1 MRVALVLNGAAGAL
15 LGRPTEATAARL
27 GQILAE
33 AGAEARVSVA
43 EGPDLCRALDAAVA
57 SDAEAILVGGGDGT
71 IIAAAERLLPE
82 NRAGTAQPHGIR
94 PLGILPMGTAN
105 LLARD
110 LGIPLSPEA
119 ALPALLAGA
128 TRRIDVA
135 LVNDR
140 VFLNSSL
147 PGIAPRMVLQR
158 ERMRHNRGP
167 LKWLRLVR
175 AFFRG
180 FDRGP
185 RLHAVL
191 QADGQPVRLVTRTL
205 AITNNPLAEGF
216 AAIHSRTALDGGT
229 LGVYAA
235 RIDRRLDLWRL
246 IARLVAGTWQHDR
259 ATAALAARRVNV
271 VSRRPRLWVANDGEN
286 HLLATP
292 LRYRILPRAL
302 TVLVPQTDP
311 DTPGTPP

>member
-15 LGRPTEATAARL
+15 LGRTPEAIAAPLDR
-27 GQILAE
+27 ILAE
-33 AGAEARVSVA
+33 AGAEGRATVA
-43 EGPDLCRALDAAVA
+43 EGAELCRALDAAIA

-82 NRAGTAQPHGIR
+82 SRAGAGR
-94 PLGILPMGTAN
+94 PLGILPLGTAN

-119 ALPALLAGA
+119 ALPVLLAGA

-140 VFLNSSL
+140 IFLNSSL
-147 PGIAPRMVLQR
+147 PGIAPRMVQQR
-158 ERMRHNRGP
+158 ERMRHDPGP

-175 AFFRG
+175 FFLRG

-191 QADGQPVRLVTRTL
+191 QVEGRPVRLVTRTL
-205 AITNNPLAEGF
+205 AVTNNPLAEGF
-216 AAIHSRTALDGGT
+216 AAIHTRTALDGGT

-246 IARLVAGTWQHDR
+246 IARLIAGTWQHDP
-259 ATAALAARRVNV
+259 AAAALAARRINV
-271 VSRRPRLWVANDGEN
+271 ISRRPRLWVANDGEN

-302 TVLVPQTDP
+302 TVLVPRAVSDTP
-311 DTPGTPP
+311 DTPE

>member
-15 LGRPTEATAARL
+15 LGRPPEAIAARL
-27 GQILAE
+27 QQILAE
-33 AGAEARVSVA
+33 AGHEPRVVVGQ
-43 EGPDLCRALDAAVA
+43 GPELCRALDAAIA

-82 NRAGTAQPHGIR
+82 NRAEAGR

-119 ALPALLAGA
+119 ALPALLAGVP
-128 TRRIDVA
+128 RRIDVA

-140 VFLNSSL
+140 IFLNSSL
-147 PGIAPRMVLQR
+147 PGIAPRMVQQR
-158 ERMRHNRGP
+158 ERMRHDPGP
-167 LKWLRLVR
+167 LKWLRLLR

-185 RLHAVL
+185 RLHVVL
-191 QADGQPVRLVTRTL
+191 QADGRPTRLVTRTL
-205 AITNNPLAEGF
+205 AVTNNPLAEGF
-216 AAIHSRTALDGGT
+216 ATIHTRTALDGGT
-229 LGVYAA
+229 LGIYAA

-246 IARLVAGTWQHDR
+246 IARIVAGTWQHDP
-259 ATAALAARRVNV
+259 AAAALAARRVNV
-271 VSRRPRLWVANDGEN
+271 ISRRPRLWVANDGEN

-292 LRYRILPRAL
+292 LRYRILPKAL
-302 TVLVPQTDP
+302 TVLVPRAVS
-311 DTPGTPP
+311 DTPDMPE

>member
-15 LGRPTEATAARL
+15 LGRPPEAIAARL
-27 GQILAE
+27 QQILAE
-33 AGAEARVSVA
+33 AGHEPRVVVSQ
-43 EGPDLCRALDAAVA
+43 GPELCRALDAAIA

-82 NRAGTAQPHGIR
+82 NRGEAGR

-119 ALPALLAGA
+119 ALPALLAGVP
-128 TRRIDVA
+128 RRIDVA

-140 VFLNSSL
+140 IFLNSSL
-147 PGIAPRMVLQR
+147 PGIAPRMVQQR
-158 ERMRHNRGP
+158 ERMRHDPGP
-167 LKWLRLVR
+167 LKWLRLLR

-185 RLHAVL
+185 RLHVVL
-191 QADGQPVRLVTRTL
+191 QADGRPVRLITRTL
-205 AITNNPLAEGF
+205 AVTNNPLAEGF
-216 AAIHSRTALDGGT
+216 AAIHTRTALDGGT
-229 LGVYAA
+229 LGIYAA

-246 IARLVAGTWQHDR
+246 IARIVAGTWQHDP
-259 ATAALAARRVNV
+259 AAAALAARRVDV
-271 VSRRPRLWVANDGEN
+271 ISRRPRLWVANDGEN

-302 TVLVPQTDP
+302 AVLVPRAVS
-311 DTPGTPP
+311 DTPETPD

>member
-1 MRVALVLNGAAGAL
+1 
-15 LGRPTEATAARL
+15 
-27 GQILAE
+27 
-33 AGAEARVSVA
+33 
-43 EGPDLCRALDAAVA
+43 
-57 SDAEAILVGGGDGT
+57 
-71 IIAAAERLLPE
+71 
-82 NRAGTAQPHGIR
+82 
-94 PLGILPMGTAN
+94 MGTAN

-119 ALPALLAGA
+119 ALPVLLAGT

-140 VFLNSSL
+140 IFLNSSL
-147 PGIAPRMVLQR
+147 PGLAPRMVQQR
-158 ERMRHNRGP
+158 ERMRHNQGP

-205 AITNNPLAEGF
+205 AVTNNPLAEGF
-216 AAIHSRTALDGGT
+216 AAIHGRIALDGGT

-246 IARLVAGTWQHDR
+246 IARIVAGTWQHDP

-292 LRYRILPRAL
+292 LRYRILPGAL
-302 TVLVPQTDP
+302 TVLVPRADP

>member
-15 LGRPTEATAARL
+15 LGRTPEAIAAQLDR
-27 GQILAE
+27 ILAE
-33 AGAEARVSVA
+33 AGAEGRVTVA
-43 EGPDLCRALDAAVA
+43 EGPALCRALDAAMA

-71 IIAAAERLLPE
+71 IIAAAERLLVE
-82 NRAGTAQPHGIR
+82 SRHGGPGSPGGR
-94 PLGILPMGTAN
+94 PLGILPLGTAN

-110 LGIPLSPEA
+110 LGIPLTPEA
-119 ALPALLAGA
+119 ALPALLAGT
-128 TRRIDVA
+128 TRRIDVG

-140 VFLNSSL
+140 IFLNSSL
-147 PGIAPRMVLQR
+147 PGIASRMVLQR
-158 ERMRHNRGP
+158 ERLRRAPGP

-185 RLHAVL
+185 RLHVVL
-191 QADGQPVRLVTRTL
+191 QADGRPVRLVTRTL
-205 AITNNPLAEGF
+205 AISNNPLAEGF
-216 AAIHSRTALDGGT
+216 AAIHRRVALDGGL

-235 RIDRRLDLWRL
+235 RIRRRWDLWRL
-246 IARLVAGTWQHDR
+246 VARLVAGTWQHDP
-259 ATAALAARRVNV
+259 ATEALAARRINV
-271 VSRRPRLWVANDGEN
+271 VSRRARLWVANDGEN

-302 TVLVPQTDP
+302 TVLVPRTEP
-311 DTPGTPP
+311 DTPVR

>member
-1 MRVALVLNGAAGAL
+1 MRVALVLNGAAGTL
-15 LGRPTEATAARL
+15 LGRPSEAVMAPLEA
-27 GQILAE
+27 ILAGS
-33 AGAEARVSVA
+33 GAEARVAVA
-43 EGPDLCRALDAAVA
+43 EGPALCRALDIAVA
-57 SDAEAILVGGGDGT
+57 SDAETVLVGGGDGT

-82 NRAGTAQPHGIR
+82 NRAGAAR
-94 PLGILPMGTAN
+94 PLGILPFGTAN

-119 ALPALLAGA
+119 ALQALLAGT
-128 TRRIDVA
+128 TRRIDIG

-140 VFLNSSL
+140 IFLNSSL
-147 PGIAPRMVLQR
+147 PGIAPRMVQQR
-158 ERMRHNRGP
+158 ERTRHEPGR

-185 RLHAVL
+185 RLRVVL
-191 QADGQPVRLVTRTL
+191 PSDGRPLRLVTRTL
-205 AITNNPLAEGF
+205 AVTNNPLAGGF
-216 AAIHSRTALDGGT
+216 GAIHSRTALDSGT

-235 RIDRRLDLWRL
+235 RIERRLDLWRL
-246 IARLVAGTWQHDR
+246 IARVAAGTWQADP
-259 ATAALAARRVNV
+259 ATATLVARQVSV

-302 TVLVPQTDP
+302 TVLVPRTDTDRP
-311 DTPGTPP
+311 

>member
-15 LGRPTEATAARL
+15 LGRTPEAIAAPLDR
-27 GQILAE
+27 ILAE
-33 AGAEARVSVA
+33 AGAEGRATVA
-43 EGPDLCRALDAAVA
+43 EGDALSRALDAAFA

-71 IIAAAERLLPE
+71 IIAAAERLLAE
-82 NRAGTAQPHGIR
+82 GRAGGACR
-94 PLGILPMGTAN
+94 PLGIVPLGTAN

-119 ALPALLAGA
+119 ALPALLAG
-128 TRRIDVA
+128 TTKRIDVG
-135 LVNDR
+135 LVNGR
-140 VFLNSSL
+140 IFLNSSL
-147 PGIAPRMVLQR
+147 PGIAPRMVQQR
-158 ERMRHNRGP
+158 ERMRHTPGP

-185 RLHAVL
+185 RLHVVL
-191 QADGQPVRLVTRTL
+191 QADDRPVRLVTRTL
-205 AITNNPLAEGF
+205 AVSNNPLAEGF
-216 AAIHSRTALDGGT
+216 GAIHSRAALDGGV

-235 RIDRRLDLWRL
+235 RIGRRLDLWRL
-246 IARLVAGTWQHDR
+246 LARLVAGTWQHDP
-259 ATAALAARRVNV
+259 ATAALA
-271 VSRRPRLWVANDGEN
+271 SRRINVISRRTRLWVANDGEN

-302 TVLVPQTDP
+302 TVLVPRADTDKP
-311 DTPGTPP
+311 V

>member
-15 LGRPTEATAARL
+15 LGRPPEAIAARL
-27 GQILAE
+27 QQILAE
-33 AGAEARVSVA
+33 AGHEPRVVVGQ
-43 EGPDLCRALDAAVA
+43 GPELCRALDAAIA

-82 NRAGTAQPHGIR
+82 NRAEAGR

-119 ALPALLAGA
+119 ALPALLAGVP
-128 TRRIDVA
+128 RRIDVA

-140 VFLNSSL
+140 IFLNSSL
-147 PGIAPRMVLQR
+147 PGIAPRMVQQR
-158 ERMRHNRGP
+158 ERMRHDPGP
-167 LKWLRLVR
+167 LKWLRLLR

-185 RLHAVL
+185 RLHVVL
-191 QADGQPVRLVTRTL
+191 QADGRPVRLITRTL
-205 AITNNPLAEGF
+205 AVTNNPLAEGF
-216 AAIHSRTALDGGT
+216 AAIHTRTALDGGT
-229 LGVYAA
+229 LGIYAA

-246 IARLVAGTWQHDR
+246 IARIVAGTWQHDP
-259 ATAALAARRVNV
+259 AAAALAARRVNV
-271 VSRRPRLWVANDGEN
+271 ISRRPRLWVANDGEN

-292 LRYRILPRAL
+292 LRYRILPKAL
-302 TVLVPQTDP
+302 TVLVPRAVS
-311 DTPGTPP
+311 DTPETPD

>member
-15 LGRPTEATAARL
+15 LGRTPEAVAPPLDR
-27 GQILAE
+27 ILAA
-33 AGAEARVSVA
+33 AGAEGRVTLA
-43 EGPDLCRALDAAVA
+43 EGPALCRALDAAMA

-71 IIAAAERLLPE
+71 IIAAAERLLAEGRGGGP
-82 NRAGTAQPHGIR
+82 AR
-94 PLGILPMGTAN
+94 PLGILPLGTAN

-119 ALPALLAGA
+119 ALPALLSGT
-128 TRRIDVA
+128 TRRIDVG

-140 VFLNSSL
+140 IFLNSSL
-147 PGIAPRMVLQR
+147 PGIASRMVLQR
-158 ERMRHNRGP
+158 ERLRHAPGP

-185 RLHAVL
+185 RLHVVL
-191 QADGQPVRLVTRTL
+191 QADGRPTRLVTRTL
-205 AITNNPLAEGF
+205 AISNNPLAEGF
-216 AAIHSRTALDGGT
+216 AAIHRRAALDGGS

-235 RIDRRLDLWRL
+235 RIRRRWDLWRL
-246 IARLVAGTWQHDR
+246 IARIVAGTWQHDP
-259 ATAALAARRVNV
+259 ATEALAARRVNV
-271 VSRRPRLWVANDGEN
+271 ISRRARLWVANDGEN

-302 TVLVPQTDP
+302 TVLVPRTEP
-311 DTPGTPP
+311 EKPV

>member
-15 LGRPTEATAARL
+15 LGRTPEATAARL
-27 GQILAE
+27 GQILVE
-33 AGAEARVSVA
+33 AGAEARVAVA
-43 EGPDLCRALDAAVA
+43 EGPALCRALDAAIA

-82 NRAGTAQPHGIR
+82 SRGGAGR

-158 ERMRHNRGP
+158 ERMRHSRGL

-175 AFFRG
+175 FFFRG

-205 AITNNPLAEGF
+205 AVTNNPLAEGF
-216 AAIHSRTALDGGT
+216 AAIHTRTALDGGM

-259 ATAALAARRVNV
+259 ATAALAARRVDV
-271 VSRRPRLWVANDGEN
+271 ISRRPRLWVANDGEN

-302 TVLVPQTDP
+302 TVLVPRTDP
-311 DTPGTPP
+311 DTPDTPE

>member
-15 LGRPTEATAARL
+15 LGRTAEAIAAPLDR
-27 GQILAE
+27 ILAA
-33 AGAEARVSVA
+33 AGAEGRATVA
-43 EGPDLCRALDAAVA
+43 EGEALSRALDAAFA

-71 IIAAAERLLPE
+71 IIAAAERLLAE
-82 NRAGTAQPHGIR
+82 GRAGGACR
-94 PLGILPMGTAN
+94 PLGIVPLGTAN

-119 ALPALLAGA
+119 ALPALLAGT
-128 TRRIDVA
+128 TRRIDVG
-135 LVNDR
+135 LVNGR
-140 VFLNSSL
+140 IFLNSSL
-147 PGIAPRMVLQR
+147 PGIAPRLVQQR
-158 ERMRHNRGP
+158 ERMRRTPGP
-167 LKWLRLVR
+167 LKWLRLAR

-185 RLHAVL
+185 RLHVVL
-191 QADGQPVRLVTRTL
+191 QAEDRPVRLVTRTL

-216 AAIHSRTALDGGT
+216 AAIHSRAALDGGV

-235 RIDRRLDLWRL
+235 RIGRRLDLWRL
-246 IARLVAGTWQHDR
+246 LARLVAGTWQHDR

-271 VSRRPRLWVANDGEN
+271 ISRRTRLWVANDGEN

-302 TVLVPQTDP
+302 TVLVPRADTDKP
-311 DTPGTPP
+311 V